1 MNRHPPSTLKFRQ
14 LGYFVAEAEESKLIH
29 AAGRLPAS
37 PTAVQQANLTLSTRP
52 NELSGTRQHRPQKTQ
67 GGTRRDRC
75 IVSLIL
81 PAANLQVIIGRR
93 GLGKLTVI
101 VKELESI
108 NATHVQRPRRNTAF
122 SSYIE

>member
-1 MNRHPPSTLKFRQ
+1 MHSMNRHPPSTLKFRQ
-14 LGYFVAEAEESKLIH
+14 LEYFVAEAEESKLTH
-29 AAGRLPAS
+29 AASRLPAS

-81 PAANLQVIIGRR
+81 LAANLQVIIRSARLREIDRHREGA
-93 GLGKLTVI
+93 GVDQCHACT
-101 VKELESI
+101 
-108 NATHVQRPRRNTAF
+108 ATATQYGF
-122 SSYIE
+122 Q